1 MSYFDAYLEYE
12 RDCREWYEPD
22 LRRRLSTGE
31 RRLSGD
37 LPLLSP
43 RLSLFLD
50 DDRSF
55 FPTIQQK
62 KIIEVKK
69 KFTKL

>member
-1 MSYFDAYLEYE
+1 MHYLVYE

-37 LPLLSP
+37 RPRLSP
-43 RLSLFLD
+43 RLSRFLD
-50 DDRSF
+50 DDRSL
-55 FPTIQQK
+55 FP
-62 KIIEVKK
+62 IISIPNEKN
-69 KFTKL
+69 